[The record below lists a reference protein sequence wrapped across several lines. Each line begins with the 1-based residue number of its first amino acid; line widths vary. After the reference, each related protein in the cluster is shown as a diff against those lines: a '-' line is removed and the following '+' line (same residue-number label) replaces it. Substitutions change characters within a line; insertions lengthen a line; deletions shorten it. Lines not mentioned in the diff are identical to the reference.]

1 MWLLTGREEVMG
13 RIDMTEKSL
22 EHENREVLFRMSS
35 GVGSAIVININLE
48 EIIIV
53 DP

>member
-1 MWLLTGREEVMG
+1 MG
-13 RIDMTEKSL
+13 RTDMTEKSL
-22 EHENREVLFRMSS
+22 EHENREILGSMSS
-35 GVGSAIVININLE
+35 GVGPAIVININLE